1 MERIPEAIRREANVK
16 TIVQYYLNATKE
28 ELDKVPHWVEGLR
41 LFWAGMFL
49 CFPCLSFFLPF
60 FLFSLSLSLSL

>member
-28 ELDKVPHWVEGLR
+28 ELDKVPHWLR
-41 LFWAGMFL
+41 
-49 CFPCLSFFLPF
+49 PR
-60 FLFSLSLSLSL
+60 